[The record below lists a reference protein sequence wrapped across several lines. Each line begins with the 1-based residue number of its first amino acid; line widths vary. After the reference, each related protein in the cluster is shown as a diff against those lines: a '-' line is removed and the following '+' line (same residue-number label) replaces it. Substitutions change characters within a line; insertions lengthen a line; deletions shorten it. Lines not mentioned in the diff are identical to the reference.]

1 MLKQMKALTGTENE
15 GLTRNILVGFLEAFL
30 MGIPFVVVYLVI
42 KEMFLPQPNLN
53 FIWVCCGSMLVL
65 FALRIVVA
73 RYVMVHSQIFGYDA
87 GINIRQN
94 LAGKLKKVPMG
105 YLLKTDPGALN
116 ATMLQ
121 DVTFTEQIFSHL
133 FSQLVVTISLAALVA
148 IGLTFEDW
156 RLSLAMCIGLP
167 IAIVT
172 FILLKKAGA
181 ILSRKL
187 LDKVAEMT
195 GSLMEYILA
204 IKLLKSYNL
213 AGTRFSKLDNQLKDI
228 QRMSLKHEFVAGVAP
243 LSFVCLVELGFATM
257 LISLIY
263 LYAGGE
269 LAPHVAVLFLI
280 VSSRFFKPLMSI
292 AIYLAE
298 YSFMQQASNRIQDVL
313 EEPELPQG
321 EVNRKLE
328 PSIEFENVSF
338 TYAQNPVLS
347 GISFSCQPGSLTALV
362 GPSGSGQTTITSL
375 IARFWDTSEGD
386 IKIGGHNVQ
395 SLTAE
400 CLADQISMVFQ
411 EVYLFHDTVFNN
423 LTIGLQKPSRQKVEE
438 VCKATC
444 CWEFVS
450 NLPHGLDS
458 LIGEGGATLSGGEKQ
473 RLSIA
478 RAILKDAPIVLLDE
492 ATASLDPENEHEI
505 QQALSALIKKK
516 TVIMIAHR
524 LNTIVNAD
532 QILVLDDGKIQQ
544 QGSHQELNNTAG
556 LYQSLWNAQQ
566 QAHGWTMKAS

>member
-1 MLKQMKALTGTENE
+1 MLKQMKALTGSENE
-15 GLTRNILVGFLEAFL
+15 GLTRNILVGFLEALL
-30 MGIPFVVVYLVI
+30 MGIPFVLVYLVI

-53 FIWVCCGSMLVL
+53 FIWICCGFMVIL
-65 FALRIVVA
+65 FALRVVVA
-73 RYVMVHSQIFGYDA
+73 RYVMIYNQYFGYDA
-87 GINIRQN
+87 GIDIRLN
-94 LAGKLKKVPMG
+94 LAGKLKRVPMG
-105 YLLKTDPGALN
+105 YLLKKDPGALN

-133 FSQLVVTISLAALVA
+133 FSQLIVTISLVALVA

-156 RLSLAMCIGLP
+156 RLSFAMCIGLP
-167 IAIVT
+167 IAIVA

-269 LAPHVAVLFLI
+269 LEPHVAVLFMI

-313 EEPELPQG
+313 DAPELPQG
-321 EVNRKLE
+321 NVDQELE
-328 PSIEFENVSF
+328 ASIEFENVSF

-347 GISFSCQPGSLTALV
+347 DVSFSCQPGSLTALV
-362 GPSGSGQTTITSL
+362 GPSGSGKTTITSL
-375 IARFWDTSEGD
+375 IARFWDTTEGS
-386 IKIGGHNVQ
+386 IKIGDHNVQ

-411 EVYLFHDTVFNN
+411 DVYLFHDTVFNN
-423 LTIGLQKPSRQKVEE
+423 LTIGLRNPSRQKVEE

-458 LIGEGGATLSGGEKQ
+458 MIGEGGANLSGGEKQ

-505 QQALSALIKKK
+505 QQALNVLIKKK

-524 LNTIVNAD
+524 LNTVVDAD
-532 QILVLDDGKIQQ
+532 QILVLDQGKIKQ
-544 QGSHQELNNTAG
+544 QGSHHELINATG
-556 LYQSLWNAQQ
+556 LYQSLWDAQQ
-566 QAHGWTMKAS
+566 RAHGWAMKAS